1 MANSGKSLWSPA
13 RVAKFA
19 LISYAT
25 GKALS
30 IDGPPKALLGR
41 VFVGCAAC
49 VAPGL
54 FDLHLA
60 YSFGYGAAMVYQA
73 ALWSRAAPGLAAPL
87 TVMYTLYGLKV
98 ILFQAA
104 RELRGGY
111 VAKFLTPYREKSPR
125 GFDPK
130 KLPAVLST
138 AVLLSCFS
146 LPVHAATRAPRHLSV
161 SIGGIV
167 AAAGLLLQTIAD
179 AQKYLHKS
187 RNGADSFVT
196 TGLWRYS
203 RHVNYLG
210 EIYFHAGLII
220 AGVGGAVA
228 AGSVP
233 AAYLSLLSPV
243 VFISI
248 MLSATPRLAKRQLE
262 AYGGDEAF
270 LKYVEQ
276 TPLLF
281 FELPS
286 RRSEDESA
294 DLPSE

>member
-1 MANSGKSLWSPA
+1 
-13 RVAKFA
+13 
-19 LISYAT
+19 
-25 GKALS
+25 
-30 IDGPPKALLGR
+30 
-41 VFVGCAAC
+41 
-49 VAPGL
+49 
-54 FDLHLA
+54 
-60 YSFGYGAAMVYQA
+60 
-73 ALWSRAAPGLAAPL
+73 
-87 TVMYTLYGLKV
+87 MYTLYGLKV

-111 VAKFLTPYREKSPR
+111 VAKFLAPYREKSPR

-130 KLPAVLST
+130 RLPAVLST
-138 AVLLSCFS
+138 AVLLGCFS
-146 LPVHAATRAPRHLSV
+146 FPVHAATRAPGHLSV
-161 SIGGIV
+161 SIGSVV

-179 AQKYLHKS
+179 GQKYFHKS
-187 RNGADSFVT
+187 RNGADSFVR

-248 MLSATPRLAKRQLE
+248 MLGATPRLAKRQLE

-270 LKYVEQ
+270 LRYVEE